1 MKKMF
6 LIITALILSFSIIS
20 CNDSGVSDDGK
31 QTSSDSSGVV
41 ALPDG
46 VGYTNL
52 EVTTLG
58 GFADVES
65 DGTFNAKLPN
75 DMVSFVVVKDKD
87 TEQSVYYG
95 YVFPAGSGS
104 GLLDSFSVSE
114 YGVLIDDASTAL
126 TLAMMNP
133 LFFAATLDQKA
144 DIAEKIIAHPLFT
157 ELTAAITDAREA
169 DFYTVLDSSV
179 NRELFVQAKDLA
191 VQAMVANATGEPQA
205 APELEGESLQYDLE
219 AAWIVAGSGLNMV
232 LKNPTMIYYA
242 AGSYQNGVLIDEYP
256 AQVLPKEKIVDF
268 SLWPPSFEVVDVE
281 TTPYTMPGTGF
292 YTVKFYKGIQFD
304 MTVEEL
310 LDDDT
315 AVVALLSNTW
325 LTIQMIV
332 SLCGNIGIL
341 PGGSVGVDL
350 LWTLM
355 GDIDATWIYELYQAA
370 DGGDIMDVINV
381 FVDFFKDN
389 IVSIGGLVA
398 GTFADGDSDG
408 EAASSLIGEAG
419 EIVGIATSLF
429 DMVNTEIPFFY
440 DLITAHESASYNV
453 LNGAVQDNV
462 DDGQSGSN
470 DTNNTS
476 GCSTS
481 PSGNS
486 GIALLMILLPI
497 ALIAIRR
504 RAIA

>member
-6 LIITALILSFSIIS
+6 LILTALILSLGLIS
-20 CNDSGVSDDGK
+20 CNGSAAGDDGLK
-31 QTSSDSSGVV
+31 TSSASSGVV

-46 VGYTNL
+46 VGYANL
-52 EVTTLG
+52 EVVTLG
-58 GFADVES
+58 GFADVQS
-65 DGTFNAKLPN
+65 DGTFNAKLPDN
-75 DMVSFVVVKDKD
+75 MVSFVVVKDKETD
-87 TEQSVYYG
+87 QSVYYG

-104 GLLDSFSVSE
+104 GVLDPFTVTD
-114 YGVLIDDASTAL
+114 YGVVIDDASTAL

-133 LFFAATLDQKA
+133 LFFASTLEQKA
-144 DIAEKIIAHPLFT
+144 DIAEKIIAHPLF
-157 ELTAAITDAREA
+157 EDLTASITAAREA

-179 NRELFVQAKDLA
+179 NRDLFVQAKDLA
-191 VQAMVANATGEPQA
+191 VQALVDNATGEPQA
-205 APELEGESLQYDLE
+205 TPELGAESLQYDLE
-219 AAWIVAGSGLNMV
+219 AAWIVSGSGLDMV
-232 LKNPTMIYYA
+232 LKNPKMIYYA

-256 AQVLPKEKIVDF
+256 PLVLPKEKIVDF
-268 SLWPPSFEVVDVE
+268 SLWPPSFEMVDVK
-281 TTPYTMPGTGF
+281 TTPYSMPDNGF

-310 LDDDT
+310 WAT
-315 AVVALLSNTW
+315 VPARVALLGNTW

-332 SLCGNIGIL
+332 SLCGDIGIL

-350 LWTLM
+350 LFGII
-355 GDIDATWIYELYQAA
+355 GDTPATWIYDLYQAI

-381 FVDFFKDN
+381 FVGFFTANSGSIADA
-389 IVSIGGLVA
+389 VS
-398 GTFADGDSDG
+398 GTFSDGDSDA
-408 EAASSLIGEAG
+408 EAASGLIGEAG
-419 EIVGIATSLF
+419 NLVGIATSLF

-440 DLITAHESASYNV
+440 DLITAHEFASYNV

-462 DDGQSGSN
+462 ADGQTGSN
-470 DTNNTS
+470 DTDNTS

-486 GIALLMILLPI
+486 GIALLFVLLPI

-504 RAIA
+504 RVLA